1 LNKLLELQDKL
12 APFENLENV
21 DELSENQI
29 IEFKQ
34 IYQQLLEL
42 FQIDINYY
50 LVKDNEKKPVS
61 FDALMTMYS
70 TDGYDLLL
78 EIYNKNGELLADLL
92 LPSDLFDFQ
101 KIIEEAK
108 DEIEHVE
115 SVMVGTKNVNKDTE
129 NDVVKEKN
137 KKKSEVVK
145 ETNEVEKVKSYKNT
159 DRTEQPEPSVVD
171 TADGEELPETASP
184 IFNILFI
191 GSVLLITGFII
202 YRRYMKISRG

>member
-108 DEIEHVE
+108 DEIEQVE

-171 TADGEELPETASP
+171 KADGEELPETASP

>member
-1 LNKLLELQDKL
+1 MELQDKL

-108 DEIEHVE
+108 DEIEQVE

-171 TADGEELPETASP
+171 KADGEELPETASP